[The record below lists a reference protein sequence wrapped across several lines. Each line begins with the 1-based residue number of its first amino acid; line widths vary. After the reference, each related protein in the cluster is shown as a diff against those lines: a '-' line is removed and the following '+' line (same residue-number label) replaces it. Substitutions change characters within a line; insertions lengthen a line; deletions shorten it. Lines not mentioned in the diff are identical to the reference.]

1 MKRKNCKMAF
11 ISFIFNRT
19 LIKMLA
25 LTSTLALQNQIK
37 GVRENLL
44 CKAGKPYSL
53 FRAVLLSL
61 FSYLNCQWNRE
72 ATSIFSNLV
81 LSISFLFPYL
91 PTGLLQLNQIMYVL
105 QEN

>member
-1 MKRKNCKMAF
+1 
-11 ISFIFNRT
+11 
-19 LIKMLA
+19 MLA

-53 FRAVLLSL
+53 FRAVRLSL

-72 ATSIFSNLV
+72 A
-81 LSISFLFPYL
+81 
-91 PTGLLQLNQIMYVL
+91 
-105 QEN
+105 

>member
-1 MKRKNCKMAF
+1 
-11 ISFIFNRT
+11 
-19 LIKMLA
+19 MLA

-37 GVRENLL
+37 GIRENLL
-44 CKAGKPYSL
+44 CKDGKPYSL